1 MNNVDAGA
9 EKTNEGFSGRRF
21 HEGFPNDGSGR
32 RIWRNGEEYLE
43 TFLTDGFP
51 FRIFAG
57 REESPATEM
66 REDFTEDEEDGGEKK
81 IGVGGDEDGRREMK
95 DDSKKGGG
103 EGISRLGAF
112 LSRENVAVT
121 AGKSVAT
128 VQGVGSD
135 CERRSRGRIDGGN
148 GGGERGKKSGGML
161 LLQHRPDDERSG
173 FGERGSGFERRCQG
187 VEGRFRQGGE
197 TAEEDDQSADERL
210 ETVEVD
216 GEVGVGGED
225 CVCT

>member
-1 MNNVDAGA
+1 
-9 EKTNEGFSGRRF
+9 
-21 HEGFPNDGSGR
+21 
-32 RIWRNGEEYLE
+32 
-43 TFLTDGFP
+43 
-51 FRIFAG
+51 
-57 REESPATEM
+57 
-66 REDFTEDEEDGGEKK
+66 
-81 IGVGGDEDGRREMK
+81 MK
-95 DDSKKGGG
+95 DDSKKGGS

-135 CERRSRGRIDGGN
+135 CERRSRSRIDGGN

-161 LLQHRPDDERSG
+161 LLQHRPDNERSG

-197 TAEEDDQSADERL
+197 TAEEDDQSADEWL

-216 GEVGVGGED
+216 GEVGVGGEAGGGSGERSD
-225 CVCT
+225 GRNAFEGGRRDAVDAVLDVTVDVRHDLRWGGYKRELRRRGRMGNSD